1 MWTNRGKQRMFE
13 EFFEAS
19 SVANDFRLQLASATV
34 PTGGATVWG
43 ADVSNTSQVVLVS
56 ALTTEA
62 AVVNPSGLLVPRS
75 TNSTSGFDVS
85 SWLQITPAASAARAV
100 LQTAGDVY
108 QFSGAIVGARYVL
121 LTESKA
127 GFDAEDAEIYAWWE
141 IGPAETNISEGN
153 TLTITNLSLQAN

>member
-1 MWTNRGKQRMFE
+1 M
-13 EFFEAS
+13 
-19 SVANDFRLQLASATV
+19 
-34 PTGGATVWG
+34 
-43 ADVSNTSQVVLVS
+43 VLVS

-62 AVVNPSGLLVPRS
+62 AVVNPSGLIVPRS
-75 TNSTSGFDVS
+75 TTSTSGFDVS

-121 LTESKA
+121 LTESVSA
-127 GFDAEDAEIYAWWE
+127 GFNASDAEIYAWWD
-141 IGPAETNISEGN
+141 IGDETNITVGN

>member
-19 SVANDFRLQLASATV
+19 SVANDFRLQLAASTV
-34 PTGGATVWG
+34 PTGNSQWG
-43 ADVSNTSQVVLVS
+43 ANVSSTSQVGLVS
-56 ALTTEA
+56 ALEVGT
-62 AVVNPSGLLVPRS
+62 SGLLVPRS
-75 TNSTSGFDVS
+75 TTSTSGFDVS

-108 QFSGAIVGARYVL
+108 QFSGTITGARYVM
-121 LTESKA
+121 LTESVSA
-127 GFDAEDAEIYAWWE
+127 GFDASGAEIYAWWN
-141 IGPAETNISEGN
+141 IGNETNINAGN

>member
-19 SVANDFRLQLASATV
+19 SVATDFRLQLASATV
-34 PTGGATVWG
+34 PDGNSQWG
-43 ADVSNTSQVVLVS
+43 ANVSSTSQVVLVS
-56 ALTTEA
+56 ALEVGT
-62 AVVNPSGLLVPRS
+62 SGLLVPRE
-75 TNSTSGFDVS
+75 TTSTSGFDVS

-108 QFSGAIVGARYVL
+108 QYSGTITGAKYVL
-121 LTESKA
+121 LTEFANTPA
-127 GFDAEDAEIYAWWE
+127 GTFDASGAEIYAWWD
-141 IGPAETNISEGN
+141 IGPEETNITEGN

>member
-19 SVANDFRLQLASATV
+19 SVSNNFRLQLASATV
-34 PTGGATVWG
+34 PTGAATNWG

-62 AVVNPSGLLVPRS
+62 AVVNPSGLLVRRS
-75 TNSTSGFDVS
+75 TTDSSGFDVS

-108 QFSGAIVGARYVL
+108 QFSGTITGARYVL
-121 LTESKA
+121 LTESKEA
-127 GFDAEDAEIYAWWE
+127 FDANDAEIYAWWE